1 MKIKLIELFAGVGSQ
16 TQALKDL
23 GIEHEVVGISEIDKY
38 AITAYEAI
46 HGKVNNFGDITKIE
60 KLPYCDILTYSFPC
74 QDVSNAGH
82 RAGIVE
88 GETRS
93 GLLYEVIRLLNVSEK
108 PKYLIM
114 ENVKALTNKR
124 NMSEFLKLQET
135 LSMMGYNNYWQVMNA
150 KDYGIPQNRERV
162 IMVSVRNDVE
172 TTYKFPQP
180 QRLTKKL
187 YDLVLPKVEEK
198 YYITDAQLKASQKST
213 YRTSASRL
221 QLKEY
226 ADTLCARDYKDP
238 KLVMVGMLT
247 SEKYDKLHD
256 IGRRVYS
263 IDGISPTLHTNGG
276 GNLEAK
282 IETQD
287 NRYRKLTPQEYWRL
301 MGFSDVAYTKARQA
315 LIDTYHNGKDR
326 ANSQLYKLAGNSI
339 VVDVLKAVFNEMIIK

>member
-1 MKIKLIELFAGVGSQ
+1 MKLKLIELFSGIGSQ

-23 GIEHEVVGISEIDKY
+23 GIEHEVVGISEIDNY

-82 RAGIVE
+82 RAGIIE

-108 PKYLIM
+108 PKYLVM
-114 ENVKALTNKR
+114 ENVKALINKR
-124 NMSEFLKLQET
+124 NIDTFVGLQET
-135 LSMMGYNNYWQVMNA
+135 LSKMGYKNYWKVLNA
-150 KDYGIPQNRERV
+150 KDYGIPQSRERV
-162 IMVSVRNDVE
+162 IMVSVRKDVGTYSFPKPRQL
-172 TTYKFPQP
+172 TTTL
-180 QRLTKKL
+180 R
-187 YDLVLPKVEEK
+187 DLILDEVDEK
-198 YYITDAQLKASQKST
+198 YYITDVQLKASQKST
-213 YRTSASRL
+213 YRTSAARL

-226 ADTLCARDYKDP
+226 ADTLCARDFKDP
-238 KLVMVGMLT
+238 KLVMVGMLSSKT
-247 SEKYDKLHD
+247 YDKLHD

-263 IDGISPTLHTNGG
+263 PDGISPTLHTNGG

-282 IETQD
+282 IKTD
-287 NRYRKLTPQEYWRL
+287 SNDYRKLTPQEYWRL
-301 MGFSDVAYTKARQA
+301 MGFSDTAYEKARQA
-315 LIDTYHNGKDR
+315 LIDTYYNGRDR

-339 VVDVLKAVFNEMIIK
+339 VVDVLKAVFNEMII